1 VDTKVIR
8 KGLFVDD
15 DLKHRCNDS
24 IGEDA
29 CSNLEGEIGV
39 AAEKFVETKR
49 RAVWRGFCC
58 CYPHISTTTLSDRIE
73 NSV

>member
-1 VDTKVIR
+1 MDTKVVH

-29 CSNLEGEIGV
+29 CSNLEGEIVV
-39 AAEKFVETKR
+39 AAEEF
-49 RAVWRGFCC
+49 RGEQAT
-58 CYPHISTTTLSDRIE
+58 YTLTRILLLLSSHIDHDL
-73 NSV
+73 

>member
-29 CSNLEGEIGV
+29 CSNLEGGIVV
-39 AAEKFVETKR
+39 AAEIFLESKR
-49 RAVWRGFCC
+49 RTV
-58 CYPHISTTTLSDRIE
+58 
-73 NSV
+73 